1 MSEPE
6 HELEQLLG
14 GFAAD
19 TLTPEERETLFRA
32 ALQDQQLFNALADEQ
47 ALKELLTDPAVRRR
61 LLQSLARQEG
71 AGSSPSW
78 RNWFARPAG
87 LAWAGGLAAG
97 VFAVILGL
105 KVYKDGL
112 HQAAGPAA
120 TEEERPTTPS
130 RPPQAAPPVQAL
142 LKDTEPK
149 ASKSAPL
156 PETAAKDAVASAS
169 NTREKAAASR
179 PPQAPHSSADAT
191 EKQESS
197 RQKESQKRDA
207 TVGTLGK
214 SAEQPAPAAPTS
226 ELDRLLL
233 AEEKTEQP
241 DLSVSARALFLGQP
255 PASGIASRTQGD
267 EGESAPKA
275 DRFALAQKAP
285 QRQPVLKPLALRYT
299 FVAGEKGESPGSVM
313 LTVESNQEAYLQIWT
328 RAGDALPEL
337 VLPAKE
343 TGRIS
348 LKTVAGQRQ
357 EIKVSQ
363 ESDRVILRLSRVPF
377 GPITRQEAVM
387 AGRSAPNQVT
397 ESASTAQ
404 EQATYAANPN
414 LSAAELAVEI
424 PLSTYP
430 SR

>member
-1 MSEPE
+1 MAE
-6 HELEQLLG
+6 HDFTKLLG

-19 TLTPEERETLFRA
+19 TLTPEEREMLFRA

-61 LLQSLARQEG
+61 LLQSLSRQGG
-71 AGSSPSW
+71 AGSSQSW
-78 RNWFARPAG
+78 VDWFARPAG

-105 KVYKDGL
+105 KVYQDGL

-120 TEEERPTTPS
+120 TEEERPTTQS
-130 RPPQAAPPVQAL
+130 APPQAAPPVQAP
-142 LKDTEPK
+142 LKATESK
-149 ASKSAPL
+149 ASTSAPL
-156 PETAAKDAVASAS
+156 PETAAKDAVASDS
-169 NTREKAAASR
+169 STREKAAASR
-179 PPQAPHSSADAT
+179 PPQAPRSSADAT
-191 EKQESS
+191 QKRESS
-197 RQKESQKRDA
+197 RQMESQKRDA
-207 TVGTLGK
+207 TVGALGK
-214 SAEQPAPAAPTS
+214 STEQPTPAAQTP
-226 ELDRLLL
+226 ELNL
-233 AEEKTEQP
+233 AEEQTEKP
-241 DLSVSARALFLGQP
+241 DLSVSARALFLGQS
-255 PASGIASRTQGD
+255 PASGIASRPQGD
-267 EGESAPKA
+267 DVESAPKTE
-275 DRFALAQKAP
+275 RFALAQKAP
-285 QRQPVLKPLALRYT
+285 RRQPVPKPLALRYT
-299 FVAGEKGESPGSVM
+299 FVAGEKGESPGPVT

-363 ESDRVILRLSRVPF
+363 ENDRVIVRLSRVPF

-387 AGRSAPNQVT
+387 AGRRAPNQVI
-397 ESASTAQ
+397 EPASEAR
-404 EQATYAANPN
+404 EQATYVANPD
-414 LSAAELAVEI
+414 LSSVELAIEI